1 MLTEEEKQKII
12 EEYEFR
18 EKLAEEKEKEKK
30 SKLTAGGVICLIF
43 IAIVTW
49 WIVDT
54 IVRPPTTNYTVH
66 EQGYIMIQP
75 IK

>member
-12 EEYEFR
+12 EEYQFK

-30 SKLTAGGVICLIF
+30 SKLTVGGIICLIF
-43 IAIVTW
+43 IAIITW
-49 WIVDT
+49 LILYTLDNPITYT
-54 IVRPPTTNYTVH
+54 IY
-66 EQGYIMIQP
+66 EEGYIIMQP

>member
-18 EKLAEEKEKEKK
+18 EKLAEEKKKKEK

-49 WIVDT
+49 WILDT
-54 IVRPPTTNYTVH
+54 LINPPTYTTY
-66 EQGYIMIQP
+66 EQGYILIQP

>member
-43 IAIVTW
+43 IAIITW
-49 WIVDT
+49 LIVDT
-54 IVRPPTTNYTVH
+54 IIHPPTTHYTVY
-66 EQGYIMIQP
+66 EEGYIIMQP